1 MMDFKEWVAISET
14 NIPLDRLRQL
24 KVMIKN
30 SYKPDKY
37 YFDLYGMK
45 FFAPY
50 NDVIWFIS
58 NYVNCVEKSR
68 APITKN
74 EAMAVY
80 MSCTT
85 TGVFSLSKIRELYEK
100 YADVYEAE
108 LSTYFH
114 VGTLNLYSSS
124 INIAYTRIGS
134 IITKPVSYI
143 EYISGVPLFS
153 VNSSYVIQVIRHC
166 FSSNDYYVQGDLS
179 VYGKDCC
186 KLLKVSEDQ
195 FKAILCLIW
204 KKSLIV

>member
-24 KVMIKN
+24 KAMIKN

-50 NDVIWFIS
+50 NDVILFIS
-58 NYVNCVEKSR
+58 NYVSYAEKSR
-68 APITKN
+68 TPITKN

-85 TGVFSLSKIRELYEK
+85 TGVFSSNKVRELYEK
-100 YADVYEAE
+100 YADVHEAE

-114 VGTLNLYSSS
+114 VGTLNLNSSS
-124 INIAYTRIGS
+124 INNAYIRNGS
-134 IITKPVSYI
+134 TIIKLMSYI
-143 EYISGVPLFS
+143 EYISGVPLFC
-153 VNSSYVIQVIRHC
+153 VNSSYAIQAIKHC
-166 FSSNDYYVQGDLS
+166 FCFNDYCVQYDLS
-179 VYGKDCC
+179 AYGKNCC
-186 KLLKVSEDQ
+186 RILKISEDQ

-204 KKSLIV
+204 KKSLII